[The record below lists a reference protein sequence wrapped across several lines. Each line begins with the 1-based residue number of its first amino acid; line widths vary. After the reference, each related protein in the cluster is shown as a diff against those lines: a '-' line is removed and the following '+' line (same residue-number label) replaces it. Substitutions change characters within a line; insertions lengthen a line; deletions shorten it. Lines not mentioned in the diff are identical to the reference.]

1 MCKKVA
7 EVVRVQCG
15 REYFPED
22 EQDPR
27 AVQLYAMTDEGR
39 KNIPTENLVTER
51 YLAKFGYLAS
61 LSASRSNKNF
71 KAKQIPDD
79 LILSSVEIDVKVLK
93 KTESIIK
100 DLQSM
105 KVMWTESK
113 DISGKERKSKNVK
126 KKQPMNDEIDILLK
140 NAGIMVK

>member
-1 MCKKVA
+1 MFSSMKL
-7 EVVRVQCG
+7 EV
-15 REYFPED
+15 E
-22 EQDPR
+22 
-27 AVQLYAMTDEGR
+27 
-39 KNIPTENLVTER
+39 
-51 YLAKFGYLAS
+51 
-61 LSASRSNKNF
+61 
-71 KAKQIPDD
+71 
-79 LILSSVEIDVKVLK
+79 VLK

-113 DISGKERKSKNVK
+113 DISEKERKSKNVK

>member
-1 MCKKVA
+1 MFSSMKL
-7 EVVRVQCG
+7 EV
-15 REYFPED
+15 E
-22 EQDPR
+22 
-27 AVQLYAMTDEGR
+27 
-39 KNIPTENLVTER
+39 
-51 YLAKFGYLAS
+51 
-61 LSASRSNKNF
+61 
-71 KAKQIPDD
+71 
-79 LILSSVEIDVKVLK
+79 VLK

-105 KVMWTESK
+105 KVMWTERK

>member
-1 MCKKVA
+1 MFSSMKL
-7 EVVRVQCG
+7 EV
-15 REYFPED
+15 E
-22 EQDPR
+22 
-27 AVQLYAMTDEGR
+27 
-39 KNIPTENLVTER
+39 
-51 YLAKFGYLAS
+51 
-61 LSASRSNKNF
+61 
-71 KAKQIPDD
+71 
-79 LILSSVEIDVKVLK
+79 VLK
-93 KTESIIK
+93 KTESIVK